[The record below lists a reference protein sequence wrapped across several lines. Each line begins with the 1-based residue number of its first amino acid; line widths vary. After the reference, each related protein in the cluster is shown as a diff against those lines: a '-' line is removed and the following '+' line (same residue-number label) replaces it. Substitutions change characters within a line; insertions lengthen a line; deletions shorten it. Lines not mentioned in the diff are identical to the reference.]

1 MPNSDVISYSVLK
14 VLYSFQLVWS
24 KCKVKFVVVFRM
36 VKVAMKVMKGK
47 FAMKAMK
54 AMKVKSEG
62 KDDEEVPKAMKA
74 MKVKGEGKEV
84 PKAMKAMKAMKL
96 TRDQDL
102 DAAVEAINNYDPEAD
117 EDDSHVCAHFI

>member
-24 KCKVKFVVVFRM
+24 KCKVKFVVVFGM
-36 VKVAMKVMKGK
+36 VKVAMKAMKGK

-54 AMKVKSEG
+54 AMKVKIEG
-62 KDDEEVPKAMKA
+62 KDDE
-74 MKVKGEGKEV
+74 
-84 PKAMKAMKAMKL
+84 
-96 TRDQDL
+96 DL